1 MIKAKKSRDIQEK
14 KKKKTRRSL
23 GPRSQVIMGT
33 REGIHNGMQDEGGK
47 RWPERQAMSQ
57 LGQGRWV
64 RHRQH
69 L

>member
-33 REGIHNGMQDEGGK
+33 REGIHNGMQEEGGSGGLNDK
-47 RWPERQAMSQ
+47 QCFNWH
-57 LGQGRWV
+57 GGGG
-64 RHRQH
+64 
-69 L
+69 